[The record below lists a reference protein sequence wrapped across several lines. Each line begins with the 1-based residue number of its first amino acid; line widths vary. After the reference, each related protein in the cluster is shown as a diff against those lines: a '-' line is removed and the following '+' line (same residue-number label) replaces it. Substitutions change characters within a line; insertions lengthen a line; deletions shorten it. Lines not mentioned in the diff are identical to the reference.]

1 MKIALKSQGSG
12 WVIDNIVNDY
22 KKHTR
27 HKIVE
32 ICDRPD
38 VIWSIDLF
46 SFPLV
51 VNSVHKKCKKF
62 VHVHHI
68 DESKIE
74 QYPWRAVNKAD
85 AIIVPNKITELI
97 VSKYSNIPVH
107 RIPYWLL
114 SDRMK
119 SVDFFS
125 KNYLKDSI
133 GNNYKLIGS
142 FVKDGNGRYG
152 ETPKLSKGPDIL
164 IEVLSKLAKEID
176 IKVVLAGY
184 GRKWI
189 LQKLIHNNIKYVYFE
204 RYKDINLLYDCLDYY
219 LVTSRVEGGPQS
231 ILETSYRRVKVLSTN
246 VGIASEVLRSN
257 SICNCSDEF
266 VNKVINKFDDID
278 YNYDSVQNYLPN
290 KVIPIFDNLFE
301 EIS

>member
-27 HKIVE
+27 HKIVG
-32 ICDRPD
+32 ICDAPD
-38 VIWSIDLF
+38 VIWSVDLF
-46 SFPLV
+46 SFPLI
-51 VNSVHKKCKKF
+51 VNSVANKCKKF

-85 AIIVPNKITELI
+85 AIIVPNKITEFI
-97 VSKYSNIPVH
+97 VSKYVNVPVY
-107 RIPYWLL
+107 RVPYWLL

-119 SVDFFS
+119 PVDFFS
-125 KNYLKDSI
+125 KKCLKESI
-133 GNNYKLIGS
+133 GNDCKLIGS

-164 IEVLSKLAKEID
+164 VEVLLKLANDFD

-184 GRKWI
+184 GRKW
-189 LQKLIHNNIKYVYFE
+189 LEQRLIRSNIKYVYFE
-204 RYKDINLLYDCLDYY
+204 RYKDINSLYDCLDYY

-231 ILETSYRRVKVLSTN
+231 ILETSYRKIKVLSTN
-246 VGIASEVLRSN
+246 VGIASEVLRSD
-257 SICNCSDEF
+257 SICNCSNDF
-266 VNKVINKFDDID
+266 VSKIVNKFDDVD
-278 YNYDSVQNYLPN
+278 YNYNSVQNYLPN
-290 KVIPIFDNLFE
+290 KIIPMFDKLFE